1 MKFPLEQG
9 QNSQLK
15 GTQMNRYLF
24 VIMLVLLIGNDSFT
38 QPLKKVSPAVEYQLN
53 KPSSSEVLVWVFF
66 ADKGS
71 DINTLKKYHSNIV
84 SEKSIQRRKKVIKE
98 SNPLDITDFPVNQEY
113 IFKLETIGVKI
124 KKQSKWLNGVT
135 VYADNSEINEIEK
148 LPFVKSID
156 IVYQLPN
163 RRIVEDDNLEFS
175 KPFLQPEG
183 VHSYNYG
190 NSFTQLQQM
199 NVPAVHDLGIKGQGV
214 TIAVLDAGFNRLS
227 HEVFATM
234 NIIAA
239 WDFVNNDANVGDH
252 GDMGEGSHGTQT
264 LSTIGGF
271 KEGKLIGPAFNS
283 SYILAKTEN
292 TDSETPIE
300 EDNWIA
306 AIEWADSIGVDVS
319 STSLGYIDFD
329 FPYTSYTWQSM
340 DGNTCRI
347 TIAADLA
354 VKKGIVVLNSAG
366 NEGMATL
373 TNTLGAPADGDSVIA
388 VGAVTSSGARSSFSS
403 VGNTV
408 DGRIKPDIMAMGSS
422 VTVASP
428 YSNTTTTT
436 SSGTSFSC
444 PLAAGVAALVLSYN
458 PNLTPIQVRDALRST
473 ASNALTPDRLMGW
486 GIVNAM
492 AAINFHPVPVEG
504 WTFKGTRNNFNIVLA
519 WQTISEKNNK
529 GFEIERSIDKTTWTQ
544 IAFIEGSG
552 TTTKVSEYTYSD
564 YFENYSTLYYRFK
577 QIDLDGSFKYSD
589 VLELDKITPTKYELS
604 QNYPNPFNPTTRI
617 DYKIPITGRVT
628 LKVFD
633 ILGNELSTLI
643 NEIQDAG
650 NYSVNFNSTGFA
662 SGIYFYALQVGEF
675 REIKKMVLVR

>member
-1 MKFPLEQG
+1 
-9 QNSQLK
+9 
-15 GTQMNRYLF
+15 MNRYLF
-24 VIMLVLLIGNDSFT
+24 LLAFFFVIGIELFA
-38 QPLKKVSPAVEYQLN
+38 QPPLKKISPAVEYQLN
-53 KPSSSEVLVWVFF
+53 KSSSSEVLIWVFF
-66 ADKGS
+66 TDKGS

-98 SNPLDITDFPVNQEY
+98 ENPLDITDFPVNQEY
-113 IFKLETIGVKI
+113 IFQLETIGVKI

-135 VYADNSEINEIEK
+135 VYADNSEINRIEK
-148 LPFVKSID
+148 LPFVKTID

-163 RRIVEDDNLEFS
+163 RRIVEEDNLELS
-175 KPFLQPEG
+175 KPLLQPEG

-227 HEVFATM
+227 HEVFTTM

-252 GDMGEGSHGTQT
+252 GDMGTGTHGTQT
-264 LSTIGGF
+264 LSAIGGF

-319 STSLGYIDFD
+319 STSLGYIGFD

-422 VTVASP
+422 VTVASTS
-428 YSNTTTTT
+428 SNTNITT

-492 AAINFHPVPVEG
+492 AAINFHPLPVEG
-504 WTFKGTRNNFNIVLA
+504 WTFKATRNNFNVVLA
-519 WQTISEKNNK
+519 WQTLSEKNNK
-529 GFEIERSIDKTTWTQ
+529 GFEIERSIDKSTWTQ
-544 IAFIEGSG
+544 IAFIEGIG
-552 TTTKVSEYTYSD
+552 TTTNVSEYTYSD

-589 VLELDKITPTKYELS
+589 VLELDKITPTHYELS

-617 DYKIPITGRVT
+617 DYKIPVSGKVT

-633 ILGNELSTLI
+633 IIGNELSTLI
-643 NEIQDAG
+643 DETQDTG

-662 SGIYFYALQVGEF
+662 SGIYFYALQVGEY